1 MKVLEKNKAVEL
13 RKQGKTFSEILK
25 EIPASKSSLSH
36 WLRDINLTDEQL
48 TRIRYKNDKIKKKFI
63 EYNKLRRREAVKRRE
78 NIIEAAKEEINK
90 ISKRELKL
98 LGIALY
104 WGEGSKCERAGAV
117 KFVNSDSIMIKIMMR
132 WFREICCVPE
142 SKFRASFQAYELQ
155 NIDTIRTFWS
165 KLTGIPLNQ
174 FTAPSL
180 RISKTSKGK
189 RGNILPYGT
198 LQVQISNSALL
209 TKILGWIEGLKG
221 PIV

>member
-1 MKVLEKNKAVEL
+1 MKVLEKNKAIEL
-13 RKQGKTFSEILK
+13 RRRGKTFSEILK
-25 EIPASKSSLSH
+25 KIPVSKSSLSY
-36 WLRDINLTDEQL
+36 WLREINLTDEQL

-132 WFREICCVPE
+132 WFREICRVPE
-142 SKFRASFQAYELQ
+142 SKFRVSFQAYELQ

-165 KLTGIPLNQ
+165 KLTGIPFSQ

>member
-25 EIPASKSSLSH
+25 EIPVSKSSLSH

-78 NIIEAAKEEINK
+78 NIIEVAKEEINK

-132 WFREICCVPE
+132 WFREICRVPE

-165 KLTGIPLNQ
+165 KLTGIPLSQ